1 LSTSKWSILSGQENE
16 KPMVV
21 RRNDSIK
28 HYSENPSFSYRI
40 GIAIPLLEPNE
51 VGLPSEE
58 EMKVLNQIE
67 EELSYQLEKDG
78 GSIQVLAITTDGM
91 REFVYY
97 TSNPEVIE
105 QIIYNARRKFSS
117 HEFQFYVKED
127 KEWSVY
133 KEFA

>member
-1 LSTSKWSILSGQENE
+1 MSTSKWSILSGQENE
-16 KPMVV
+16 KPMIV

-28 HYSENPSFSYRI
+28 HYAEQSDFSYRI
-40 GIAIPLLEPNE
+40 GIAIPLLDPNE

-67 EELSYQLEKDG
+67 GELSCQLEKDG
-78 GSIQVLAITTDGM
+78 VSIQALAITTDGM

-97 TSNPEVIE
+97 TSNSQVIE
-105 QIIYNARRKFSS
+105 QVIYNARRKFPS
-117 HEFQFYVKED
+117 HEFQYYVRED